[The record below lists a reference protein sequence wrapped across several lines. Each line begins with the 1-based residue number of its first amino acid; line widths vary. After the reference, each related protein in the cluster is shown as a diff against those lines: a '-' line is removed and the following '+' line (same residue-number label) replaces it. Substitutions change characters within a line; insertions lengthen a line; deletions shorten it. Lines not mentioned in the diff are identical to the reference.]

1 MATDE
6 YQPRGRVQNLSHL
19 LKARLSLAS
28 LNFEQGWEGDQ
39 YESEYTHARDM
50 TYARAPHHDK
60 DPHSFLS
67 RSRTSPGPTSI
78 SSYTYDENDP
88 FQRHPSRQSQHGYLQ
103 SDQTM
108 RSPTLESLAK
118 PKRKYTKKS
127 SQAMSSDTPEPE
139 MMVPTEEMMLQSDR
153 GLILKTQ
160 IPKKGRPISK
170 HASMPQSTPTLSSF
184 GVLPASH
191 PYFKAKASST
201 THTDLSTL
209 PDRQVVHRSSS
220 QESFMT
226 SPPFPANPQHHLVKP
241 QEGYS
246 LAPARRRPG
255 RPPLASTLARHAHTL
270 SQSSLQP
277 GPFSVSRPYHLP
289 PNAPSTPTQDQPLHS
304 IQELLRKQPL
314 SAPPNRG
321 SQLPDVPLR
330 MPKNRHSYPLPSQPR
345 QQHHQPHGQPTFMA
359 SPLEYDDQNEYFEAQ
374 PHSAHAIGD
383 QSSFAEGLP
392 VGMNQRKRSS
402 TGAEKRP
409 MARVEEDDMEG
420 ELFQA
425 TGRRSYLDYDDD
437 EDIDAKFAEG
447 RSRKRISRT
456 DSDISSQGYSGQP
469 QEQTTDSTWRET
481 SPRRRPHSIVVLPR
495 GQSEMVQ
502 QRYWD
507 SFQPHSNSLETDQ
520 ELQEH
525 RPVQGARVG
534 RSMHGHARSL
544 DISALHQPVKGR
556 PPLLEHDPPFAP
568 LRRTHAQEVPV
579 AGKPMFSPRH
589 GPPISSSTSPP
600 PLTSASVHSGRR
612 LGFGSRYVDCVTS
625 SVPSV
630 TSVPSIPSIPAIPSV
645 LSRHP
650 DSRSHRHLSFP
661 PTSFISTTSRVAYP
675 SPSLSSNASF
685 PSPTTIQSPDRTN
698 YPFSKQPGRDNIRDL
713 REYGLQDST
722 GHRDP
727 HYQRQQD
734 DYQAESLTTKADRLS
749 RTLSLPVYGARGLAA
764 GINPS
769 GSDPSSGL
777 GARAK
782 SGAISQPPYASS
794 GKVLTKRTTRKGTG
808 PFLKKHQI
816 LQQQLQQ
823 MQREHEEIEYKLAL
837 QQQQQKLFQQQS
849 QQQAQHPQLAPQDP
863 TLHFQLHQQQRQLQV
878 LQQRQ
883 LELQQR
889 QQRQEAE
896 LEKQYKR
903 RQGPSQQG
911 RPKDEGVRQLEYDH
925 HPQQPQPGRPPKQRV
940 LSRSESASSSTV
952 QGLLHSPVFHPSPTQ
967 SKSSSSTSLIST
979 QTPTRRRQVHHQPI
993 LLRPVVLPT
1002 SSVYDTACAGGD
1014 DLSSSSSSSQAK
1026 NRHSQL
1032 YHNVPP
1038 PGQPLYRSLHA
1049 PYLMSPSSLD
1059 FSAKTASSSPLS
1071 SPTTITSVSPTL
1083 TGRNMVVTPP
1093 TGQQQQQQ
1101 QREQREI
1108 RRSWGSMGGLQ
1119 EVTSGVQMRYEDE
1132 FDEALRP
1139 SNAQQQQQQQQQH
1152 STPLRRSLSK
1162 GSVGRVMNNGTPGQ
1176 RQATPFSS
1184 LPPTY
1189 HSHHRHTASLPS
1201 LHYYQQHAPTGHS
1214 PSRPGPTSLES
1225 LPEGSVTPQPP
1236 TPQGVSRSYH
1246 DTPGTTE
1253 SRHSPFHMHDSPSH
1267 KSDERNHKQA
1277 TMARSVRSMPTP
1289 SNSSTSLAPQ
1299 TQYAPG
1305 MVTSAV
1311 VAGGMAS
1318 ASTSSSSS
1326 DESVQRFLVRTPP
1339 GDH

>member
-1 MATDE
+1 
-6 YQPRGRVQNLSHL
+6 
-19 LKARLSLAS
+19 
-28 LNFEQGWEGDQ
+28 
-39 YESEYTHARDM
+39 
-50 TYARAPHHDK
+50 
-60 DPHSFLS
+60 
-67 RSRTSPGPTSI
+67 
-78 SSYTYDENDP
+78 
-88 FQRHPSRQSQHGYLQ
+88 
-103 SDQTM
+103 
-108 RSPTLESLAK
+108 
-118 PKRKYTKKS
+118 
-127 SQAMSSDTPEPE
+127 
-139 MMVPTEEMMLQSDR
+139 
-153 GLILKTQ
+153 
-160 IPKKGRPISK
+160 
-170 HASMPQSTPTLSSF
+170 MPQ
-184 GVLPASH
+184 
-191 PYFKAKASST
+191 
-201 THTDLSTL
+201 
-209 PDRQVVHRSSS
+209 
-220 QESFMT
+220 
-226 SPPFPANPQHHLVKP
+226 
-241 QEGYS
+241 
-246 LAPARRRPG
+246 
-255 RPPLASTLARHAHTL
+255 
-270 SQSSLQP
+270 
-277 GPFSVSRPYHLP
+277 
-289 PNAPSTPTQDQPLHS
+289 
-304 IQELLRKQPL
+304 
-314 SAPPNRG
+314 
-321 SQLPDVPLR
+321 
-330 MPKNRHSYPLPSQPR
+330 
-345 QQHHQPHGQPTFMA
+345 
-359 SPLEYDDQNEYFEAQ
+359 YDDQNEYFEAQ

-447 RSRKRISRT
+447 R
-456 DSDISSQGYSGQP
+456 
-469 QEQTTDSTWRET
+469 
-481 SPRRRPHSIVVLPR
+481 
-495 GQSEMVQ
+495 
-502 QRYWD
+502 
-507 SFQPHSNSLETDQ
+507 
-520 ELQEH
+520 
-525 RPVQGARVG
+525 
-534 RSMHGHARSL
+534 
-544 DISALHQPVKGR
+544 
-556 PPLLEHDPPFAP
+556 
-568 LRRTHAQEVPV
+568 
-579 AGKPMFSPRH
+579 
-589 GPPISSSTSPP
+589 
-600 PLTSASVHSGRR
+600 
-612 LGFGSRYVDCVTS
+612 
-625 SVPSV
+625 
-630 TSVPSIPSIPAIPSV
+630 
-645 LSRHP
+645 
-650 DSRSHRHLSFP
+650 
-661 PTSFISTTSRVAYP
+661 
-675 SPSLSSNASF
+675 
-685 PSPTTIQSPDRTN
+685 
-698 YPFSKQPGRDNIRDL
+698 DNIRDL

-734 DYQAESLTTKADRLS
+734 DYQTESLTTKADRLS
-749 RTLSLPVYGARGLAA
+749 RTLSLPVYGARGSAA

-782 SGAISQPPYASS
+782 SRAISQPPYASS

-911 RPKDEGVRQLEYDH
+911 RPKDEG
-925 HPQQPQPGRPPKQRV
+925 
-940 LSRSESASSSTV
+940 
-952 QGLLHSPVFHPSPTQ
+952 

-1002 SSVYDTACAGGD
+1002 SSVYDTACTGGD

>member
-1 MATDE
+1 
-6 YQPRGRVQNLSHL
+6 
-19 LKARLSLAS
+19 
-28 LNFEQGWEGDQ
+28 
-39 YESEYTHARDM
+39 
-50 TYARAPHHDK
+50 
-60 DPHSFLS
+60 
-67 RSRTSPGPTSI
+67 
-78 SSYTYDENDP
+78 
-88 FQRHPSRQSQHGYLQ
+88 
-103 SDQTM
+103 
-108 RSPTLESLAK
+108 
-118 PKRKYTKKS
+118 
-127 SQAMSSDTPEPE
+127 
-139 MMVPTEEMMLQSDR
+139 
-153 GLILKTQ
+153 
-160 IPKKGRPISK
+160 
-170 HASMPQSTPTLSSF
+170 
-184 GVLPASH
+184 
-191 PYFKAKASST
+191 
-201 THTDLSTL
+201 
-209 PDRQVVHRSSS
+209 
-220 QESFMT
+220 
-226 SPPFPANPQHHLVKP
+226 
-241 QEGYS
+241 
-246 LAPARRRPG
+246 
-255 RPPLASTLARHAHTL
+255 
-270 SQSSLQP
+270 
-277 GPFSVSRPYHLP
+277 
-289 PNAPSTPTQDQPLHS
+289 
-304 IQELLRKQPL
+304 
-314 SAPPNRG
+314 
-321 SQLPDVPLR
+321 
-330 MPKNRHSYPLPSQPR
+330 
-345 QQHHQPHGQPTFMA
+345 MA

-481 SPRRRPHSIVVLPR
+481 SPRRRPHSI
-495 GQSEMVQ
+495 
-502 QRYWD
+502 
-507 SFQPHSNSLETDQ
+507 
-520 ELQEH
+520 
-525 RPVQGARVG
+525 
-534 RSMHGHARSL
+534 
-544 DISALHQPVKGR
+544 
-556 PPLLEHDPPFAP
+556 
-568 LRRTHAQEVPV
+568 
-579 AGKPMFSPRH
+579 
-589 GPPISSSTSPP
+589 
-600 PLTSASVHSGRR
+600 
-612 LGFGSRYVDCVTS
+612 
-625 SVPSV
+625 
-630 TSVPSIPSIPAIPSV
+630 
-645 LSRHP
+645 
-650 DSRSHRHLSFP
+650 
-661 PTSFISTTSRVAYP
+661 
-675 SPSLSSNASF
+675 
-685 PSPTTIQSPDRTN
+685 
-698 YPFSKQPGRDNIRDL
+698 
-713 REYGLQDST
+713 DST

-734 DYQAESLTTKADRLS
+734 DYQTESLTTKADRLS
-749 RTLSLPVYGARGLAA
+749 RTLSLPVYGARGFAA

-1002 SSVYDTACAGGD
+1002 SSVYDTACTGGD

-1139 SNAQQQQQQQQQH
+1139 SNAQQQQQQQQH